1 IRQGSTTATTGPPSL
16 RTTGH
21 SGPSKCP
28 RRSPA
33 YQADECVSNPVPEVL
48 SLGSP
53 AASRASRLA
62 LSCATD
68 ATEVI
73 SCWSTRTRHR
83 QERRLP
89 QDGRDHQR
97 SDERPMVGAVIAEQK
112 PVHECS
118 RNHGHQDQKSD
129 RPNREKW
136 LRHIVEVPADSSHGG
151 LLPANDSEFPL
162 RKLIGRAAHLMRHE
176 RNAMPQ
182 CRSAAE
188 PIEPLHHIRRSLPG
202 DYRLFG
208 RRSLGAL

>member
-1 IRQGSTTATTGPPSL
+1 MFAPWGL
-16 RTTGH
+16 RRVSRTH
-21 SGPSKCP
+21 AHRHDRILS
-28 RRSPA
+28 A
-33 YQADECVSNPVPEVL
+33 ADECVSNPVPEVL

-83 QERRLP
+83 QARRLP

-151 LLPANDSEFPL
+151 LLP
-162 RKLIGRAAHLMRHE
+162 RTI
-176 RNAMPQ
+176 RNSPFASS
-182 CRSAAE
+182 SAGQ
-188 PIEPLHHIRRSLPG
+188 RT
-202 DYRLFG
+202 
-208 RRSLGAL
+208 